1 MTAMWD
7 SFQREALTALGLVVY
22 QAAGSPLDSPVSPQ
36 RVAAGSD
43 APSLLQALARAAGV
57 PVECLVDLPPL
68 DRLRTAAAKRALWPR
83 LRAMRAA
90 SRS

>member
-7 SFQREALTALGLVVY
+7 SFQREALAALGHVVY
-22 QAAGSPLDSPVSPQ
+22 RAADSAP
-36 RVAAGSD
+36 D
-43 APSLLQALARAAGV
+43 APALQRIAVDDGAPPLLQALARAAGV
-57 PVECLVDLPPL
+57 SVERLADLPPL
-68 DRLRTAAAKRALWPR
+68 EQLRNAAAKRALWPR

>member
-7 SFQREALTALGLVVY
+7 NYQREVLTALGHVVY
-22 QAAGSPLDSPVSPQ
+22 RVDGSPVSPSAAQ
-36 RVAAGSD
+36 PVAADDG
-43 APSLLQALARAAGV
+43 PPPLLQALARAAGV
-57 PVECLVDLPPL
+57 PVDRLVDLPPL
-68 DRLRTAAAKRALWPR
+68 EQLRNAAAKRALWPR

>member
-7 SFQREALTALGLVVY
+7 SFQREALTALGHVVY
-22 QAAGSPLDSPVSPQ
+22 QAAGPALNASALQ
-36 RVAAGSD
+36 RGATDDG
-43 APSLLQALARAAGV
+43 APPLLQALARAAGV
-57 PVECLVDLPPL
+57 PVERLVDLPPL
-68 DRLRTAAAKRALWPR
+68 EQLRNAAAKRALWPR

>member
-7 SFQREALTALGLVVY
+7 SFQREALTALGHVVY
-22 QAAGSPLDSPVSPQ
+22 RAAGSAPDAPASQ
-36 RVAAGSD
+36 RVAGGD
-43 APSLLQALARAAGV
+43 GAPPLLQALARAAGV
-57 PVECLVDLPPL
+57 PVERLVDLPL
-68 DRLRTAAAKRALWPR
+68 EQLRNAAAKRALWPR

>member
-7 SFQREALTALGLVVY
+7 SFQREALTALGHVVY
-22 QAAGSPLDSPVSPQ
+22 HAAGSVPDAPASQ
-36 RVAAGSD
+36 RIAAGD
-43 APSLLQALARAAGV
+43 GAPPLLQALARAAGV
-57 PVECLVDLPPL
+57 PADRLVDLPPL
-68 DRLRTAAAKRALWPR
+68 EQLRNAAAKRALWPR

>member
-7 SFQREALTALGLVVY
+7 SFQREALNAMGHVVY
-22 QAAGSPLDSPVSPQ
+22 RAAGSAPDAPASQ
-36 RVAAGSD
+36 RVAGGD
-43 APSLLQALARAAGV
+43 GAPPLLQALARAAGV
-57 PVECLVDLPPL
+57 PVERLVDLPL
-68 DRLRTAAAKRALWPR
+68 EQLRNAAAKRALWPR

>member
-7 SFQREALTALGLVVY
+7 SFQREALTALGHVVY
-22 QAAGSPLDSPVSPQ
+22 QAAGPALNASALQ
-36 RVAAGSD
+36 RD
-43 APSLLQALARAAGV
+43 ATDDGAPPLLQALARAAGV
-57 PVECLVDLPPL
+57 PVERLVDLPPL
-68 DRLRTAAAKRALWPR
+68 EQLRNAAAKRALWPR

>member
-1 MTAMWD
+1 MMAMWD
-7 SFQREALTALGLVVY
+7 SFQREALTALGHVVY
-22 QAAGSPLDSPVSPQ
+22 QAAGPALNASASRRD
-36 RVAAGSD
+36 AADDGV
-43 APSLLQALARAAGV
+43 PPLLQALAFAAGV
-57 PVECLVDLPPL
+57 PVERLVDLPPL

>member
-7 SFQREALTALGLVVY
+7 SFQREALAALGHVVY
-22 QAAGSPLDSPVSPQ
+22 RAADARGSQ
-36 RVAAGSD
+36 RIAVDDG
-43 APSLLQALARAAGV
+43 APPLLQALARAAGV
-57 PVECLVDLPPL
+57 SVQRLTDLPPL
-68 DRLRTAAAKRALWPR
+68 EQLRNPAAKRALWPR

>member
-7 SFQREALTALGLVVY
+7 SFQREALAALGHVVY
-22 QAAGSPLDSPVSPQ
+22 RAADSAP
-36 RVAAGSD
+36 D
-43 APSLLQALARAAGV
+43 APASQRIADGAPPLLQALARAAGV
-57 PVECLVDLPPL
+57 SVERLPGLPPL
-68 DRLRTAAAKRALWPR
+68 EQLRNPAAKRALWPR

>member
-7 SFQREALTALGLVVY
+7 SFQREALTALGHVVNRV
-22 QAAGSPLDSPVSPQ
+22 AGSPVDPSPSHH
-36 RVAAGSD
+36 VAAGD
-43 APSLLQALARAAGV
+43 GVPPLLQALARAAGV
-57 PVECLVDLPPL
+57 PVDRLVDLPPL
-68 DRLRTAAAKRALWPR
+68 EQLRNAVAKRALWPR

>member
-7 SFQREALTALGLVVY
+7 SFQREALTALGHVVY
-22 QAAGSPLDSPVSPQ
+22 RAAGSPVSPSTSHH
-36 RVAAGSD
+36 VAAGD
-43 APSLLQALARAAGV
+43 GAPPLLQALARAAGV
-57 PVECLVDLPPL
+57 PADRLVDLPPL
-68 DRLRTAAAKRALWPR
+68 EQLRNAAAKRALWPR

>member
-7 SFQREALTALGLVVY
+7 SLQREALTALGHVVY
-22 QAAGSPLDSPVSPQ
+22 RAAGSAPDAPASQ
-36 RVAAGSD
+36 RVAGGD
-43 APSLLQALARAAGV
+43 GAPPLLQALARAAGV
-57 PVECLVDLPPL
+57 PVERLVDLPL
-68 DRLRTAAAKRALWPR
+68 EQLRNAAAKRALWPR